1 MLFIQVNLI
10 VMTFITRDALLVAE
24 FGNERAEYAALAII
38 VSSLVST
45 PAFALASKV
54 SQLLGR
60 STTSLLCAGSLVLF
74 YISLDSSSGLTNA
87 ATDVSTSFN
96 TDSTTIVH
104 SKENVH
110 AVSSSTSSIIFDR
123 RYLVGG
129 FYVWSDVCV
138 MLLQNEFWEICN
150 SGFKIAGRRI
160 PLSAFE

>member
-74 YISLDSSSGLTNA
+74 YISF
-87 ATDVSTSFN
+87 V
-96 TDSTTIVH
+96 
-104 SKENVH
+104 
-110 AVSSSTSSIIFDR
+110 II
-123 RYLVGG
+123 
-129 FYVWSDVCV
+129 S
-138 MLLQNEFWEICN
+138 
-150 SGFKIAGRRI
+150 
-160 PLSAFE
+160 